1 MSRSI
6 GDWDAGE
13 VGVVPDPLVDI
24 IDINDVR
31 KKVLEQLNGAENGS
45 CPGDT
50 KEVEIDASGET
61 KTTDSMC
68 VKYSAKDIKVFAV
81 SATDRLLDYVPEDII
96 AKYVAIGLYNRQEL
110 TTEEGTRTPH
120 PLTACENLIYTAANG
135 WQNDKG
141 GRYRDDI
148 AIAIADLG

>member
-24 IDINDVR
+24 MDINDI
-31 KKVLEQLNGAENGS
+31 KNKVLEKLNTGS
-45 CPGDT
+45 CADGEG
-50 KEVEIDASGET
+50 EVEIDASGEA
-61 KTTDSMC
+61 KATDSQC
-68 VKYSAKDIKVFAV
+68 VQYSEKDIKVFAI
-81 SATDRLLDYVPEDII
+81 SATDGLLDYVPEDII
-96 AKYVAIGLYNRQEL
+96 AKYIAKGLYDRSEIE
-110 TTEEGTRTPH
+110 TEDGKRTPH

-148 AIAIADLG
+148 AIAVADLG

>member
-24 IDINDVR
+24 MDINDI
-31 KKVLEQLNGAENGS
+31 KKSVLEKLNSACS
-45 CPGDT
+45 DT
-50 KEVEIDASGET
+50 VKRVEIDASGE
-61 KTTDSMC
+61 
-68 VKYSAKDIKVFAV
+68 AKATGSECLQYTENDIKVFAI
-81 SATDRLLDYVPEDII
+81 SATDGLLDYVPEDII
-96 AKYVAIGLYNRQEL
+96 AKYVARGLYDRNEL
-110 TTEEGTRTPH
+110 TTEEGSRKPH

-148 AIAIADLG
+148 AIAVADLEV